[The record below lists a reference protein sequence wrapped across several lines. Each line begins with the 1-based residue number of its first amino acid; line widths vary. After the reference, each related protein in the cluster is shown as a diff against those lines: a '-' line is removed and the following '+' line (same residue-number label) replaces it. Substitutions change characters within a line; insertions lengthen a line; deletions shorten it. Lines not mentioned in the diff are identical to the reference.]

1 MEILIFAKGML
12 EIVSDFIAQHQ
23 WRKMIVVF
31 IEHRIL
37 TVHSIFFRY
46 KVTTYI
52 CKS

>member
-46 KVTTYI
+46 M
-52 CKS
+52 